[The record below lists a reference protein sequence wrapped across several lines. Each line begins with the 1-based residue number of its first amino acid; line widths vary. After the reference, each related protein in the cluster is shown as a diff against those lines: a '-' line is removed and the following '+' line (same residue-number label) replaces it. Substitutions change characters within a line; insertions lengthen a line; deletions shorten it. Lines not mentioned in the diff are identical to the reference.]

1 MSNRQ
6 RMVIAL
12 ACAVVAAAAL
22 GLFLQRSATAADR
35 NQRALLARYG
45 GQTTEVLVARRDLAA
60 GTVVSS
66 GLMEVKSWPVTLL
79 PEGTLL
85 ARDRA
90 AIIGKRTTA
99 WVAQGEPLVRKR
111 VLQTAIRLDA
121 LEKGFSAVTI
131 STDAIHALGGE
142 VSCGMRVTLMG
153 APVTGVVTPI
163 ATDIEVLSSSATARD
178 AKAGSSSSGAGSG
191 LFGTGSS
198 SDISWVTLAVPTSQA
213 AQIISAAQSGKLW
226 LVLRSEGIR

>member
-6 RMVIAL
+6 RMLIAL
-12 ACAVVAAAAL
+12 ACAVVAAVLL
-22 GLFLQRSATAADR
+22 GLFLQRSATAAER

-45 GQTTEVLVARRDLAA
+45 GQTTEVLVARKDLAA

-66 GLMEVKSWPVTLL
+66 GLVEVKSWPVTLL

-85 ARDRA
+85 ARDRE

-111 VLQTAIRLDA
+111 VLQAAARLDA
-121 LEKGFSAVTI
+121 LAEGFSAVTI
-131 STDAIHALGGE
+131 STDVVHALGGE

-153 APVTGVVTPI
+153 APVAGAVTPI
-163 ATDIEVLSSSATARD
+163 ATNIEVLSSSASARD
-178 AKAGSSSSGAGSG
+178 TKTESSSSSAG
-191 LFGTGSS
+191 LFGTGGS
-198 SDISWVTLAVPTSQA
+198 SDITWVTLAVPTSQA
-213 AQIISAAQSGKLW
+213 AQIITAAQSGKLW
-226 LVLRSEGIR
+226 LVLRSEGVR